1 MELNYV
7 VDEVDAILRNI
18 NFQAA
23 DPILIGYDFRQ
34 NENYWTICVKIKKNN
49 ILDFSDLEDFL
60 QHPAIKLQ
68 CLSIGVKHQKK
79 KTRIY
84 ICFRVI

>member
-34 NENYWTICVKIKKNN
+34 NENYWTICVKIKKKQY
-49 ILDFSDLEDFL
+49 SGL
-60 QHPAIKLQ
+60 Q
-68 CLSIGVKHQKK
+68 
-79 KTRIY
+79 
-84 ICFRVI
+84 